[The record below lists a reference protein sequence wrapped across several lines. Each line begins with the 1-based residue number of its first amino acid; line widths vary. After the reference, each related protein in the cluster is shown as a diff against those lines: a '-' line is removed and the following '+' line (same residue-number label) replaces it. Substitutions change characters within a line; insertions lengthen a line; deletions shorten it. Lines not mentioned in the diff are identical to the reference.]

1 MTERPHYR
9 LEAWRASLDRVKRLY
24 KWPAQF
30 PVDERCGLTM
40 QLRRA
45 AVSVPSYIAEGAVRD
60 GSRGFARFLG
70 IARGSLSEL
79 ETQYLLAVALGFA
92 APAP

>member
-1 MTERPHYR
+1 ME
-9 LEAWRASLDRVKRLY
+9 LIKRLY

-30 PVDERCGLTM
+30 PVDERYGLTM
-40 QLRRA
+40 QIRRA
-45 AVSVPSYIAEGAVRD
+45 AVSVPSYIAEGAAPD

-79 ETQYLLAVALGFA
+79 EPNTCLQWRWDSQ
-92 APAP
+92 PRTSN